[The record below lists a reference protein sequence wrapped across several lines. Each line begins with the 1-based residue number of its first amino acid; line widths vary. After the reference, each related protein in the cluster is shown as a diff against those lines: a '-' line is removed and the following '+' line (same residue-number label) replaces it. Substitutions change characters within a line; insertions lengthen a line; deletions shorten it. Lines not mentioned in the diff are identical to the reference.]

1 MNVFLPIQTKI
12 IIFSVLVILGLSMFV
27 PPVFAHGFG
36 ERYDLPIPLNY
47 FLVGASAMVALS
59 FVVIGWFIRQGGT
72 RSEYPRLNLWK
83 SFAFRVIGRCFAMS
97 VGILSVF
104 LLVLTVVSGIY
115 GTEDA
120 LENFSPTFV
129 WIIWW
134 VGMGYLVAFIGNFW
148 AIANPWQIIFTWA
161 QLVLGVKGSPKFRW
175 PSWLDAWPALL
186 GFFIFAWVENVF
198 PGGSR
203 PYSLAWIIVIYSLIT
218 WMGMFLFGKYVWLK
232 RGDPFSVL
240 FALFAR
246 FSPTEVRVAK
256 TNGNEDV
263 CTICISG
270 CSASTYDKS
279 DVQGCVDCYEC
290 WELADD
296 DYKEFSIR
304 PWAMGLSRGE
314 RVSPAVVAFHITAL
328 ASVTFDGFSET
339 PGWVAIQTLLWP
351 FVDPVPGSAVQ
362 TIESLGILFVPLVF
376 ASVYILLCGRV
387 SRLSGGEMPQGEV
400 IRSFVFSLV
409 PIALAYNLSHY
420 LSFILI
426 SGQQIVPLVSD
437 PFGTGLNILGTAEYV
452 PNIGIIDARFAW
464 IVSVTSLVVGH
475 IVSVYV
481 AHIIS
486 LRRTSNHIKAVK
498 SQSPMLLLMVFY
510 TAVSLWIVAQPLV
523 D

>member
-1 MNVFLPIQTKI
+1 
-12 IIFSVLVILGLSMFV
+12 
-27 PPVFAHGFG
+27 
-36 ERYDLPIPLNY
+36 
-47 FLVGASAMVALS
+47 
-59 FVVIGWFIRQGGT
+59 
-72 RSEYPRLNLWK
+72 
-83 SFAFRVIGRCFAMS
+83 
-97 VGILSVF
+97 
-104 LLVLTVVSGIY
+104 
-115 GTEDA
+115 
-120 LENFSPTFV
+120 
-129 WIIWW
+129 
-134 VGMGYLVAFIGNFW
+134 
-148 AIANPWQIIFTWA
+148 
-161 QLVLGVKGSPKFRW
+161 
-175 PSWLDAWPALL
+175 
-186 GFFIFAWVENVF
+186 
-198 PGGSR
+198 
-203 PYSLAWIIVIYSLIT
+203 
-218 WMGMFLFGKYVWLK
+218 
-232 RGDPFSVL
+232 
-240 FALFAR
+240 
-246 FSPTEVRVAK
+246 
-256 TNGNEDV
+256 
-263 CTICISG
+263 
-270 CSASTYDKS
+270 
-279 DVQGCVDCYEC
+279 
-290 WELADD
+290 
-296 DYKEFSIR
+296 
-304 PWAMGLSRGE
+304 MGLSRGE

-426 SGQQIVPLVSD
+426 SGQQIIPLVSD
-437 PFGTGLNILGTAEYV
+437 PLGTGLNILGTAEYV

-498 SQSPMLLLMVFY
+498 SQYPMMLLMVFY